1 MKSFQRFCLAMFSV
15 VLIASCGICAN
26 SKDNMTDP
34 KITTIVGKIIDV
46 SCYVSHANN
55 DWKDKEC
62 VVNFLKVGQPA
73 GILEEGSGKLY
84 IVAKTEDYTVNLAAK
99 LIPYAAEK
107 VRVKG
112 IVNTRAG
119 VNTIDIREI
128 EKVK

>member
-1 MKSFQRFCLAMFSV
+1 MFTV
-15 VLIASCGICAN
+15 ALITSCGICAN
-26 SKDNMTDP
+26 SENNTADSKM
-34 KITTIVGKIIDV
+34 TTIVGKIIDV
-46 SCYVSHANN
+46 SCYVANTNN
-55 DWKDKEC
+55 DWENKEC

-84 IVAKTEDYTVNLAAK
+84 IVAKTEGYAVNLAAK

-128 EKVK
+128 ERVK